1 MVVDITEIY
10 DVQKETQFLTQMLKY
25 ERNESIRGLKIKPSN
40 QERNLEAR
48 MKLAD
53 SQEQHMAV
61 DARKDAESI
70 E

>member
-1 MVVDITEIY
+1 M
-10 DVQKETQFLTQMLKY
+10 
-25 ERNESIRGLKIKPSN
+25 KPSD